1 MNTITMCG
9 IASNVS
15 LVMPIRTI
23 VTNAMPFTKNIKNG
37 IIFIT
42 PILQFD
48 HCPNGY
54 LLREKDRMKHPQ
66 HLGMC
71 HNSNV

>member
-42 PILQFD
+42 PVVETAYAASFFVKAAFD
-48 HCPNGY
+48 C
-54 LLREKDRMKHPQ
+54 KSAMIVS
-66 HLGMC
+66 M
-71 HNSNV
+71 SIW